1 MAETSENNFKRERG
15 TPSMTT
21 KLYVGNL
28 PFRTR
33 EEEVMHLFEGAGTVV
48 SCNLIVDRVTSLS
61 KGFAFV
67 EMGSEEE
74 AAKAISWFD
83 GRELGGRTLS
93 VNEARPRTSPSH
105 DDLEDAV
112 TDGDWRADR
121 RRRYGWG

>member
-1 MAETSENNFKRERG
+1 
-15 TPSMTT
+15 MTT

-33 EEEVMHLFEGAGTVV
+33 EEEVLHLFEAAGAVV

-93 VNEARPRTSPSH
+93 VNEARPHKSPPR
-105 DDLEDAV
+105 DDFADAV
-112 TDGDWRADR
+112 SDGDWRTDL
-121 RRRYGWG
+121 RRRY

>member
-1 MAETSENNFKRERG
+1 
-15 TPSMTT
+15 MTT

-33 EEEVMHLFEGAGTVV
+33 EEEVMHLFEAAGTVV
-48 SCNLIVDRVTSLS
+48 SCDLIVDRVTSLS

-83 GRELGGRTLS
+83 GRELSGRTLS
-93 VNEARPRTSPSH
+93 VNEARPRKSPSR
-105 DDLEDAV
+105 DDFEDAV
-112 TDGDWRADR
+112 ADGDWRADR
-121 RRRYGWG
+121 RRRY

>member
-1 MAETSENNFKRERG
+1 M
-15 TPSMTT
+15 MT

-33 EEEVMHLFEGAGTVV
+33 EEEVLHLFEAAGTVV
-48 SCNLIVDRVTSLS
+48 SCSLIVDRVTSMS

-74 AAKAISWFD
+74 AVKAISWFN

-93 VNEARPRTSPSH
+93 VNEARPRKSPSR
-105 DDLEDAV
+105 DDLADAV
-112 TDGDWRADR
+112 TDGDWRSDR
-121 RRRYGWG
+121 RRRY

>member
-1 MAETSENNFKRERG
+1 MTS
-15 TPSMTT
+15 

-33 EEEVMHLFEGAGTVV
+33 EEEVLHLFEAAGTVV
-48 SCNLIVDRVTSLS
+48 SCNLIVDRVTSMS

-74 AAKAISWFD
+74 AVKAMSWFN

-93 VNEARPRTSPSH
+93 VNESHPRKSPSR
-105 DDLEDAV
+105 DDLADAV
-112 TDGDWRADR
+112 TDGDWRSER
-121 RRRYGWG
+121 RRRY

>member
-1 MAETSENNFKRERG
+1 
-15 TPSMTT
+15 MTT

-33 EEEVMHLFEGAGTVV
+33 EEEVLHLFEAAGAVV

-67 EMGSEEE
+67 EMGSEQE
-74 AAKAISWFD
+74 AARAVSLLD

-93 VNEARPRTSPSH
+93 VNEAHPRKSPTR
-105 DDLEDAV
+105 DDFEDAAI
-112 TDGDWRADR
+112 DGDWRADR
-121 RRRYGWG
+121 RRRY